1 LTRGVLV
8 FGRRRPE
15 DAAHSVLRRVLAERN
30 TGLEEDWA
38 VQIKFRSSRPDGG
51 KDRRHDAL
59 WDGLRD
65 GARLDR
71 TPFKRPRSE
80 EYGGTVNQYA
90 ARCTFLPKDLIM
102 LAKKYLPHLMFTAL
116 CAVGSFAHAAEEP
129 SVKLDRPG
137 YGVKELKE
145 GDNAPDQYQRPDLA
159 LKDWR
164 ARHLSEPG
172 DDKQWVEIHDQYALI
187 DIPTGTIRKMVPKA
201 KAHK

>member
-1 LTRGVLV
+1 VGDKRAA
-8 FGRRRPE
+8 GR
-15 DAAHSVLRRVLAERN
+15 A
-30 TGLEEDWA
+30 LEC
-38 VQIKFRSSRPDGG
+38 
-51 KDRRHDAL
+51 
-59 WDGLRD
+59 GLRP
-65 GARLDR
+65 AAI
-71 TPFKRPRSE
+71 RSNSLE
-80 EYGGTVNQYA
+80 TA
-90 ARCTFLPKDLIM
+90 TDLIM

-116 CAVGSFAHAAEEP
+116 CAMGSLAHAAEEP

-187 DIPTGTIRKMVPKA
+187 DIPTGTIRQMVPKA